1 MNVYNIE
8 ITKEIGS
15 WSYGKVYEAYDHFED
30 KRYAI
35 KRTRKVESIISREY
49 QKLNRLKGSP
59 FIVGFKDIFYTIDTN
74 KNIIN

>member
-15 WSYGKVYEAYDHFED
+15 GSFGKVYEAYDHFED

-35 KRTRKVESIISREY
+35 KRTRKVESIINREY
-49 QKLNRLKGSP
+49 QILN
-59 FIVGFKDIFYTIDTN
+59 IVMNSNFFLE
-74 KNIIN
+74 NIYLEYSSRYFE